1 MTSEKKAYRKQMK
14 QVRTRI
20 SDLLERKCQPCPHGS
35 DMSSSRPH
43 CQPCSVYREIQQLG
57 QVLVPT
63 KGVPV
68 IPVYIDQP
76 LKEETEVAKISV
88 EQYKKYQS
96 QGLKDKEIAE
106 RTGVTINTLYQ
117 FKSANGLTAKKKNVS
132 EPVGTVDDTTKVDK
146 VQLQETINKYYENH
160 SEKAAELKASVQ
172 EPVKIAGIDHDES
185 THLKLELEIQKLK
198 GDVYNQSQLRIKA
211 EEQARLYTS
220 DYRNLETD
228 YLNSQSENKR
238 LKEMLDKLKHTSQ
251 INVWL
256 MEQHVG
262 FVKQLD
268 TVTEVGEFAWR

>member
-117 FKSANGLTAKKKNVS
+117 FKSGNGLTAKKKDVS
-132 EPVGTVDDTTKVDK
+132 EPVVPVGVDK

-160 SEKAAELKASVQ
+160 SEKSAELKATIQ

-185 THLKLELEIQKLK
+185 ARLKLELEIQKLK

-211 EEQARLYTS
+211 EEQSRLYTS
-220 DYRNLETD
+220 DYRNLEVD

-268 TVTEVGEFAWR
+268 AITGEYS